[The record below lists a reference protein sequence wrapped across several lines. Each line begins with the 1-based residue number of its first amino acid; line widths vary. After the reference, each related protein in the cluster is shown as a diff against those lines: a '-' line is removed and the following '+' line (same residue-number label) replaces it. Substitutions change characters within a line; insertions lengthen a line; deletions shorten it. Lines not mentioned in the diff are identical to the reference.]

1 MERWSSK
8 IPYLILTI
16 SSGYLTKFWIS
27 PYGQQVDVEV
37 YMENVE
43 DGTRQVCVVP
53 LESPRAEARVHIGQ
67 VVTSIYTNLQNE
79 EHVIEALHRAKF
91 KFPAHQKI
99 HLSK

>member
-43 DGTRQVCVVP
+43 DGTRY
-53 LESPRAEARVHIGQ
+53 I
-67 VVTSIYTNLQNE
+67 
-79 EHVIEALHRAKF
+79 
-91 KFPAHQKI
+91 
-99 HLSK
+99 

>member
-16 SSGYLTKFWIS
+16 CSGYLIKFYIS

-43 DGTRQVCVVP
+43 DGTRY
-53 LESPRAEARVHIGQ
+53 I
-67 VVTSIYTNLQNE
+67 
-79 EHVIEALHRAKF
+79 
-91 KFPAHQKI
+91 
-99 HLSK
+99 